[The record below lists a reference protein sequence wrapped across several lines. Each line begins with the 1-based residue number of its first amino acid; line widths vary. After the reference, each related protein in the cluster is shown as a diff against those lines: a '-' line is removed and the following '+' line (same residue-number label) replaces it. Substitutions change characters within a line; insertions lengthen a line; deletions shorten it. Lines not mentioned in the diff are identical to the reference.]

1 MRATTIKYE
10 KKINL
15 GNYEGETISIEL
27 ALGENDKADD
37 ALRAAQQFVV
47 NGASNK

>member
-1 MRATTIKYE
+1 MRAVTIKYE

-27 ALGENDKADD
+27 ALGENDKAGD
-37 ALRAAQQFVV
+37 ALRAAKQFVEQ
-47 NGASNK
+47 GQTR